1 MTLKIVESYK
11 FQLTMD
17 GLRLTWKGQ
26 QLNFQ
31 KERSSIVQLYCRSA
45 GFLVEQHN

>member
-1 MTLKIVESYK
+1 MTLKIVEAYK
-11 FQLTMD
+11 LQLTMD

-31 KERSSIVQLYCRSA
+31 KEHSIVQLYCRSA